1 MRSGKDFLR
10 ILLVTLFLLV
20 LPIGLIAQNLELGVA
35 WEGKSGMAERILTGM
50 ERALN
55 ESAPQIKLDIRKELS
70 DVSALEKVV
79 SEFEQSKNGMV
90 VLRSSGTKL
99 LGGRDLTVPSF
110 VGATNNP
117 VQLGAA
123 TTLMQP
129 IPNLSG
135 VTYYIPAKTKL
146 ETFLQV
152 YPAMKDYLLLVE
164 EGHPGSPI
172 DADETAEA
180 APLLGLNGNTVFCKN
195 LEEAIEA
202 VKASDQ
208 DVSIIIGSQAMLLD
222 NAAQL
227 VEAAGNRPV
236 FSYSERPVEVG
247 ALCGVV
253 ADDDKLGYM
262 LGLMVIEVLVK
273 GTPVET
279 LGIQTDP
286 QPKLYLNSK
295 TIVRLGLQVPYS
307 ILSVATIIE

>member
-152 YPAMKDYLLLVE
+152 YPEMKNYLLLVE

-180 APLLGLNGNTVFCKN
+180 APQLGLNGQIVFCKN
-195 LEEAIEA
+195 LDDA
-202 VKASDQ
+202 VTAVNRSNQ